1 MADLLV
7 KLYELPSNAENI
19 ERLKKENIL
28 IKRAL
33 SPDKHIVLDFI
44 RKNFGEGWASECD
57 AAFANLPVS
66 CFIAVKDKKVV
77 GFACYEATCKGF
89 FGPIGVHDSMRGYGV
104 GKVLLIE
111 CLQAMYNEGYGYAI
125 IGGGTGVADFYINTV
140 GATII
145 EGSSP
150 GIYSRM
156 VKSD

>member
-7 KLYELPSNAENI
+7 KLYELPSNVENI
-19 ERLKKENIL
+19 ESLKNEGIF

-33 SPDKHIVLDFI
+33 SPDKHLVLDFI
-44 RKNFGEGWASECD
+44 RENFGEGWASECD

-66 CFIAVKDKKVV
+66 CFIAVKDKEVV

-89 FGPIGVHDSMRGYGV
+89 FGPIGVHDSMRGYSV
-104 GKVLLIE
+104 GKTLLIE
-111 CLQAMYNEGYGYAI
+111 CLQAMYNEGYGYGI
-125 IGGGTGVADFYINTV
+125 IGGGSGVADFYRKSV

-145 EGSSP
+145 EGSDP

-156 VKSD
+156 IRA